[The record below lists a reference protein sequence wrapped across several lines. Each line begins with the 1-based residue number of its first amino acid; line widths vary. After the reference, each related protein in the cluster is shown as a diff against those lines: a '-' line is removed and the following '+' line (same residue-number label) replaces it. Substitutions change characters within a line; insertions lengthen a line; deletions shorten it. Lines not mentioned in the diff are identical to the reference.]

1 MTLYRLSH
9 LICLLLGSA
18 ALGAAATTTPFEQ
31 ANQHFKT
38 GEFAAAARAYEQLL
52 TTEGPRAAVF
62 YNLGNS
68 YQRLG
73 QFGPAILA
81 YERARLLSPRDPDL
95 SVNLALARK
104 AAAAFEEPGAHPRLD
119 GLLNHLSCNEWSW
132 LVAAAALALGGLT
145 LVCGAVPLPRR
156 WLRTSARVAAAMAGI
171 TIVTG
176 AAALYLRRGEH
187 TRGIVLS
194 AAATVRLS
202 PFDSAE
208 ALGTPGPGRSV
219 RLGAHTGAF
228 RYVEVPATH
237 LRGWMADADVAAI
250 IPSLILNPKEGKGN
264 RLGWRFLP

>member
-1 MTLYRLSH
+1 MTMYRLSQ
-9 LICLLLGSA
+9 LICLLLGTA
-18 ALGAAATTTPFEQ
+18 ALGTAGPTPFEQ
-31 ANQHFKT
+31 AGQHFKT
-38 GEFAAAARAYEQLL
+38 GDFAAAADAYEHLL

-62 YNLGNS
+62 YNLGNC

-95 SVNLALARK
+95 LVNLALARK
-104 AAAAFEEPGAHPRLD
+104 AAAAFEEPGVHPRLD
-119 GLLNHLSCNEWSW
+119 GLLNHLSRNEWSW
-132 LVAAAALALGGLT
+132 LVAAAALVLGALT
-145 LVCGAVPLPRR
+145 LVCGAAPPPRR
-156 WLRTSARVAAAMAGI
+156 WLRTSAWVAAGIAGS
-171 TIVTG
+171 TIATG
-176 AAALYLRRGEH
+176 AAALYLRHGEA

-202 PFDSAE
+202 PFESAE

-237 LRGWMADADVAAI
+237 LRGWMADTDVAAV
-250 IPSLILNPKEGKGN
+250 IPERTAL
-264 RLGWRFLP
+264 